1 MDKLL
6 VVFLLP
12 FLCLIGLSLFCKGQ
26 HEQTSGEKGHH
37 PEENHANEHMHQ
49 NDFETLVSRFEDPAR
64 DEWQKP
70 DTVIA
75 MLGDLSGKTVADIG
89 AGSGYFSFRLA
100 EKARKVIAID
110 IDQRFLDY
118 IDEKNASL
126 PEKLPIE
133 TRLAAEDDPRLAP
146 NEADIAI
153 IVNTYHHINN
163 RPVYFGN
170 VREKLNKGGSL
181 IVVDY
186 FKKELPVGPPAYI
199 KLSAEEVVEELKEA
213 GFESITVDS
222 SSLAYQY
229 IIMAR

>member
-6 VVFLLP
+6 AVFLLP
-12 FLCLIGLSLFCKGQ
+12 FVCLIGLSLFCKGQ
-26 HEQTSGEKGHH
+26 QEQTSEDKEHH
-37 PEENHANEHMHQ
+37 PEENHANEHMHRS
-49 NDFETLVSRFEDPAR
+49 DFETLVSRFEDPAR

-70 DTVIA
+70 DTIIA

-100 EKARKVIAID
+100 EKAGKVIAID

-133 TRLAAEDDPRLAP
+133 TRLAAEDDPMLTP

-153 IVNTYHHINN
+153 IVNTYHHISN
-163 RPVYFGN
+163 RPGYFGN
-170 VREKLNKGGSL
+170 VREKLNKNGSL

-186 FKKELPVGPPAYI
+186 FKKELPVGPPAHI
-199 KLSAEEVVEELKEA
+199 KLTEDEVIEELQKA
-213 GFESITVDS
+213 GFENITVDS
-222 SSLAYQY
+222 TTLAYQY